1 MSLNKEIK
9 ELEEVR
15 QKAAEQSRA
24 HYQKLNLPGD
34 RQMENDPEAARERVE
49 KMLKEREDAHQENPY
64 E

>member
-9 ELEEVR
+9 EHEEIR
-15 QKAAEQSRA
+15 LKAGEESRA

-34 RQMENDPEAARERVE
+34 RQMETDKEAARKRVE
-49 KMLKEREDAHQENPY
+49 AMQKEREAAQQENPY